1 MRVITLLTDFG
12 WADGYPGVM
21 KGVILGISPS
31 VQIVDITH
39 EVEPQNVVQAMLLLA
54 QSAPYFPPN
63 TIHVAVVDPGVGTAR
78 RAIAA
83 RLGKAYFVGPDN
95 GLISLLLQRAL
106 DEGQPT
112 HIVHLTRPEYWLPRV
127 SNVFHGRD
135 LFAPVAAYLAEGI
148 PLEELGEAINDPVRL
163 SIPRP
168 ERTNDALRGQ
178 ITLIDHFGNLSTNI
192 TSEDLAGRRDVLV
205 RVGEVQIGRL
215 VETFDGGEPGDLVA
229 LIDSSGALAIAQ
241 VRGSAAKR
249 LNASVGDPVYV
260 EGL

>member
-39 EVEPQNVVQAMLLLA
+39 EVEPQNVVQGMLLLA
-54 QSAPYFPPN
+54 QSAPFFPPN
-63 TIHVAVVDPGVGTAR
+63 TIQLAVVDPGVGTAR

-83 RLGKAYFVGPDN
+83 RLGNMYFVGPDN

-112 HIVHLTRPEYWLPRV
+112 HIVHLTLPEYWLPKG
-127 SNVFHGRD
+127 SHVFHGRD
-135 LFAPVAAYLAEGI
+135 VFAPVAAHLAEGV
-148 PLEELGEAINDPVRL
+148 PLEEIGEAINDPVRL

-168 ERTNDALRGQ
+168 ERTQGALRGQ

-192 TSEDLAGRRDVLV
+192 TAEDLGGRRKLVV
-205 RVGEVQIGRL
+205 RVGDAQINGL
-215 VETFDGGEPGDLVA
+215 AKTFGDGAPGDLVA

-241 VRGSAAKR
+241 VRGREAER
-249 LNASVGDPVYV
+249 LKASVGDPVYV